1 MAAHQH
7 APHVERRASP
17 PTGAG
22 GGFVA
27 GTLLARMPNATALFM
42 NVVEGGFCELRLYGV
57 LGSSQNPPV
66 QHLWTSPAESSC
78 LRVLARFL
86 RRTCSV
92 AIDGKIHSL
101 RSSLSTCRNAAEN
114 NKYVETRRPRLQD
127 SLRIHRPLVIRQE
140 KTVTQGNREVS
151 YLAGKILQ
159 MVLIAAF

>member
-1 MAAHQH
+1 
-7 APHVERRASP
+7 
-17 PTGAG
+17 
-22 GGFVA
+22 
-27 GTLLARMPNATALFM
+27 MPNATALFM

-66 QHLWTSPAESSC
+66 QHLWTLPAESSC

-92 AIDGKIHSL
+92 AIDGKIH
-101 RSSLSTCRNAAEN
+101 
-114 NKYVETRRPRLQD
+114 